1 MKPFCILF
9 CLWSFAVSAATNT
22 VLTTTTN
29 RTLAISALGA
39 QMVSSNTA
47 ASVRTLLNVTNATG
61 VEALLS
67 GTNTFS
73 GTNNFT
79 GTVIITN
86 AASTISGNGAGLTNL
101 SFTANNIGVRLLW
114 SSPTNIYIPRMY
126 PADGV
131 TTLAFTNNGLVN
143 TATQWMT
150 FTIPPLLGSNSSI
163 VFSALRQTTNANQF
177 NGNMAVYIGPNT
189 NYVGYLQ
196 PFLTSFNIQQNLN
209 FTAVLANCGSF
220 TNQITSAFSPASSLV
235 TNYFDSTVSNTVY
248 LGFFLNGVTGYR
260 SNDVLIGFCAQ
271 EVYRP

>member
-1 MKPFCILF
+1 MKLLITLLAS
-9 CLWSFAVSAATNT
+9 CLSLCAATTYPVISDNA
-22 VLTTTTN
+22 N
-29 RTLAISALGA
+29 RTLYGGTTNI
-39 QMVSSNTA
+39 
-47 ASVRTLLNVTNATG
+47 ASLN
-61 VEALLS
+61 
-67 GTNTFS
+67 GTNTLT

-79 GTVIITN
+79 GTVILTN